1 MLFFFIHLRIPKLL
15 PMERNKYD
23 VFISYSRKD
32 YKDEEGNVIPGNVVS
47 KIKDALDEAG
57 ISFWFDENG
66 IHHGDDFGEKIVVN
80 IEDSEIFIFLS
91 TLNSNSSKWT
101 RKEISVA
108 HELDKTIIPVRI
120 DNSKYDRAVMFK
132 ISDLDYLDY
141 EKNPEEGVKNLVKT
155 VKHYLEEKQKQERI
169 KKEKEE
175 EEELRKRELL
185 EREIQEVESKIKELE
200 LKELEVEVF
209 RKSVLLRIEKIS
221 DETQRKRLVEIVNE
235 NVFLNKA
242 EIEAKNKIII
252 ELKST
257 ADELK
262 EEIMKLHKEA
272 SSKIEDIKT
281 KDQTILGLK
290 EKVDKAEQ
298 EIVLLKSKLEKE
310 RQRKESE
317 TKAEQERL
325 EREKNKKSNTING
338 HEYVD
343 LGLPSGLK
351 WATCNVG
358 ANKPE
363 EYGDYFAWGETEA
376 KQEYIIENYKN
387 VRVIRKK
394 GFLGIGEKE
403 ELEYIIGFDISGNP
417 QYDVARK
424 NWGGS
429 WRMPTKAELEE
440 LKKNCRWEWTI
451 QNGVNGCKVTGPN
464 GNSIF
469 LPAAGFRYGTSLRSD
484 GYRGG
489 YWSSTPYDYNY
500 DGSAYYLYFR
510 DGSEYVS
517 YYYRRFGQ
525 TVRPITE

>member
-32 YKDEEGNVIPGNVVS
+32 YKDKNGNVISGNVVS

-66 IHHGDDFGEKIVVN
+66 IHHGDDFGEKIVDN

-175 EEELRKRELL
+175 ELRKRELL
-185 EREIQEVESKIKELE
+185 KREIQEVESKIKELE

-209 RKSVLLRIEKIS
+209 RKSVLLRVEKIS

-343 LGLPSGLK
+343 LGLPSGKK

-363 EYGDYFAWGETEA
+363 DYGDYYAWGEVRT
-376 KQEYIIENYKN
+376 KIEYTKN
-387 VRVIRKK
+387 NSVTYGKK
-394 GFLGIGEKE
+394 
-403 ELEYIIGFDISGNP
+403 YNDIKGNP
-417 QYDVARK
+417 QYDVVRK
-424 NWGGS
+424 NWGGT
-429 WRMPTKAELEE
+429 WRLPTKME
-440 LKKNCRWEWTI
+440 LKELINECTWKWTK
-451 QNGVNGCKVTGPN
+451 QHNVNGYNVTGPN

-469 LPAAGFRYGTSLRSD
+469 LPAAGDRYGTSLYGD
-484 GYRGG
+484 GNYGF
-489 YWSSTPYDYNY
+489 YWSSTPNDDYNDY
-500 DGSAYYLYFR
+500 NAYYLYFYN
-510 DGSEYVS
+510 GGEYV
-517 YYYRRFGQ
+517 YWNFYRGYGL

>member
-1 MLFFFIHLRIPKLL
+1 
-15 PMERNKYD
+15 MERNKYD

-32 YKDEEGNVIPGNVVS
+32 YKDKNGNVISGNVVS

-325 EREKNKKSNTING
+325 EREKNEKSNTING

-343 LGLPSGLK
+343 LGLPSGKK

-363 EYGDYFAWGETEA
+363 DYGDYYAWGEVRT
-376 KQEYIIENYKN
+376 KIEYTKN
-387 VRVIRKK
+387 NSVTYGKK
-394 GFLGIGEKE
+394 
-403 ELEYIIGFDISGNP
+403 YNDIKGNP
-417 QYDVARK
+417 QYDVVRK
-424 NWGGS
+424 NWGGT
-429 WRMPTKAELEE
+429 WRLPTKME
-440 LKKNCRWEWTI
+440 LKELINECTWKWTK
-451 QNGVNGCKVTGPN
+451 QHNVNGYNVTGPN

-469 LPAAGFRYGTSLRSD
+469 LPAAGDRYGTSLYGD
-484 GYRGG
+484 GNYGF
-489 YWSSTPYDYNY
+489 YWSSTPYDGDDYN
-500 DGSAYYLYFR
+500 AYRLYFH
-510 DGSEYVS
+510 DGGEYVYDS
-517 YYYRRFGQ
+517 SRGYGL

>member
-1 MLFFFIHLRIPKLL
+1 
-15 PMERNKYD
+15 MERNKYD

-32 YKDEEGNVIPGNVVS
+32 YKDENGNVIPGNVVS

-66 IHHGDDFGEKIVVN
+66 IHHGDDFGEKIVDN

-101 RKEISVA
+101 KKEISVA

-120 DNSKYDRAVMFK
+120 DNSRYDRAVMFK

-175 EEELRKRELL
+175 ELRKRELL
-185 EREIQEVESKIKELE
+185 KREIQEVESKIKELE

-363 EYGDYFAWGETEA
+363 DYGDYFAWGETEM
-376 KQEYIIENYKN
+376 KTEYSKENSLPRGSRSKL
-387 VRVIRKK
+387 RRRGLI
-394 GFLGIGEKE
+394 
-403 ELEYIIGFDISGNP
+403 DGNNRLTSS
-417 QYDVARK
+417 YDAARA

-429 WRMPTKAELEE
+429 WRMPTKDEMQELVDYCE
-440 LKKNCRWEWTI
+440 WEWTEV
-451 QNGVNGCKVTGPN
+451 NGVKGSNVTGPN

-469 LPAAGFRYGTSLRSD
+469 LPAAGYRLGSSLGHEGSH
-484 GYRGG
+484 GY
-489 YWSSTPYDYNY
+489 YWSSTPYDYY
-500 DGSAYYLYFR
+500 DDNAYNLYF
-510 DGSEYVS
+510 
-517 YYYRRFGQ
+517 YYGYEGVDCGNRSCGQ
-525 TVRPITE
+525 TVRPISE